1 MWTLNRG
8 AAAWAAGPENEAAV
22 LGSAFRTAHSR
33 TRHHL
38 PPQMSKCARFSGQF
52 IPIARRVGIQTH
64 RKAGSVSTENLS
76 SEMQNRQRGAAQ
88 SQSWQRPDG
97 SSARSAAAIQNVW
110 SVSPCLARPI
120 ASCSEI
126 PLARIFLAVVKIGLL
141 DLLPGSMQPRRT
153 PLPGTGGDKI
163 LGHCPSFV
171 SKRGRGQG

>member
-33 TRHHL
+33 TRHQL
-38 PPQMSKCARFSGQF
+38 PPQMSECARFSGQF
-52 IPIARRVGIQTH
+52 IPIARRGGIQTH

-88 SQSWQRPDG
+88 SQGWQRPDG

-110 SVSPCLARPI
+110 SASPCLPRSI
-120 ASCSEI
+120 TSCSEI
-126 PLARIFLAVVKIGLL
+126 PLAKIFLAVVKLVYSVCRQVRCNHGALRCL
-141 DLLPGSMQPRRT
+141 APAVT
-153 PLPGTGGDKI
+153 KY
-163 LGHCPSFV
+163 
-171 SKRGRGQG
+171 